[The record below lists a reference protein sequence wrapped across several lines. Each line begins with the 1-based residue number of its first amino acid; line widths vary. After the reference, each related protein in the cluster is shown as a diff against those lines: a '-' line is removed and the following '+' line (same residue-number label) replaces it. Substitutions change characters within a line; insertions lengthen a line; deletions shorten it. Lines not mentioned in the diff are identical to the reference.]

1 MSKTKEQYAGAT
13 AFAILGALSLSHA
26 FNDTFQSLILA
37 LYPLLKETFGL
48 HYMQI
53 GLITLTFQF
62 SSSVF
67 QPIVGWFTDKRP
79 QPYSL
84 PLGMTSTMI
93 GLYLLSQADRYWL
106 VLVAVAIIGFGSSI
120 FHPEASRLAYMA
132 SGGRFGLAQS
142 LFQVGGNFGSSLGP
156 LLAALVVVK
165 YGQKNVVW
173 FCLIALLSIVVMFYI
188 SGWYKR
194 NMHLLLQRK
203 KGRGEKQTRHGLS
216 PGRVKFALAILLT
229 LIFSKYVYLASM
241 SSYYMFFIIERFGV
255 SDHDAPY
262 YMFVYQFAVAA
273 GTLIGGP
280 IGDRIGRKYVIWF
293 SILGVAPFTLLLPHV
308 ETLTSTVILT
318 ILIGVILASAFSAIL
333 IYAQELMPGK
343 VGMIAGLFFGFA
355 FGIAG
360 IASAVLGVLADHYD
374 IFYVYYLCSF
384 MPLFG
389 IVAVFL
395 PDLKEKTRHWKKSSR

>member
-62 SSSVF
+62 ASSVF

-84 PLGMTSTMI
+84 PLGMTSTMF

-106 VLVAVAIIGFGSSI
+106 ILVAVAIIGFGSSI

-156 LLAALVVVK
+156 LLAALFVVK
-165 YGQKNVVW
+165 YGQRNVVW
-173 FCLIALLSIVVMFYI
+173 FCLIALLSIMVMFYI
-188 SGWYKR
+188 TGWYKR
-194 NMHLLLQRK
+194 NMHLLIPRK
-203 KGRGEKQTRHGLS
+203 KGQSTKRARHGLS
-216 PGRVKFALAILLT
+216 PGRVKFALAVLLT

-262 YMFVYQFAVAA
+262 FMFIYQFAVAA

-293 SILGVAPFTLLLPHV
+293 SILGVAPFSLLLPHV
-308 ETLTSTVILT
+308 ETLTSTVILS
-318 ILIGVILASAFSAIL
+318 ILIGAILASAFSAIL
-333 IYAQELMPGK
+333 VYAQELMPGK

-360 IASAVLGVLADHYD
+360 IASAVLGVLADRYG
-374 IFYVYYLCSF
+374 ISYVYFLCSF

-389 IVAVFL
+389 IVTVFL
-395 PDLKEKTRHWKKSSR
+395 PDLHEKTRRWSR